1 MGEAFQLRDDLLDVY
16 GDEALMGKRI
26 GEDLREG
33 KPTPLLAATVAR
45 CSGAGLTLLDRV
57 GSPDLTVTEVDA
69 IRDLMDEVGARTEIE
84 TAIERLVARAVASLE
99 GTPLTPEAHGALVE
113 LASFV
118 ATRTH

>member
-1 MGEAFQLRDDLLDVY
+1 M
-16 GDEALMGKRI
+16 
-26 GEDLREG
+26 
-33 KPTPLLAATVAR
+33 AR
-45 CSGAGLTLLDRV
+45 CSEAGLTLLDRV

-84 TAIERLVARAVASLE
+84 TAIERLVARAVASLD
-99 GTPLTPEAHGALVE
+99 GTALTPEAHDALVE